1 MNVVCLEARVATRLD
16 RERRKFERERCLVEQ
31 LVNLLRLRVDGY
43 GNPLHDYGRETGID
57 VIAVFGERRI
67 GFQVTEYDGGDGN
80 SRTKG
85 HMRAA
90 EMKQVR
96 EARKTGGVY
105 SGWGSPHVEQ
115 AFPARIEAKV
125 RTCAKY
131 KFVECDEVWLLVSA
145 SIPGVANATFIPHDR
160 IGSDLLNLLTADA
173 LAVSKYAKAFLH
185 VILYD
190 ALFEWDRLSSWRKF
204 ELR

>member
-1 MNVVCLEARVATRLD
+1 MPGSSPVVTKLD

-43 GNPLHDYGRETGID
+43 GNPLHDYGRETGVD
-57 VIAVFGERRI
+57 VIAFVGERRI

-105 SGWGSPHVEQ
+105 SGWV
-115 AFPARIEAKV
+115 
-125 RTCAKY
+125 
-131 KFVECDEVWLLVSA
+131 
-145 SIPGVANATFIPHDR
+145 
-160 IGSDLLNLLTADA
+160 TA
-173 LAVSKYAKAFLH
+173 H
-185 VILYD
+185 P
-190 ALFEWDRLSSWRKF
+190 
-204 ELR
+204 